1 MLVEEHVE
9 DVFGPNG
16 SNLRPMTV
24 RWYDPERAYEELSIA
39 EGFIPFVSD
48 FKDVLELSTGRDLF
62 TQRPLTSLQQG
73 FAAAGIALPLVSG
86 GTLMA
91 ITEGAGK
98 RVVGE
103 VLEDSAERRTR
114 EILQELADRA
124 LREVRQEAAEEAG
137 IKAAEVTLKGPVAGT
152 RIHARFREFV
162 EDLGDPRLRT
172 EVSYLEGDV
181 TWWGKRDSVRLDVVE
196 YADEYNEAVEAVY
209 DLKTGAARLSKSRI
223 RTTLN
228 HLPHPVP
235 VIGISPR

>member
-1 MLVEEHVE
+1 ME

-91 ITEGAGK
+91 ITKGAGK

-103 VLEDSAERRTR
+103 VLEDSAERGTR

-152 RIHARFREFV
+152 RIHTRFRELV
-162 EDLGDPRLRT
+162 DELNNLRLKA
-172 EVSYLEGDV
+172 EVSYRGGQF
-181 TWWGKRDSVRLDVVE
+181 TRWGRRGSVRLDVVE
-196 YADEYNEAVEAVY
+196 YADENNKVVEAVY

-223 RTTLN
+223 RTILN
-228 HLPHPVP
+228 HLPHTVP